1 MYKLLCPLK
10 AEALTILLWCPFRTG
25 VERRLWGPPRPPRP
39 ACCESCWGSPSRVG
53 DGALFTSHVFSP
65 PFFGAIYL
73 SISIHILDC
82 IPRYIGGTLHYTT
95 HYNITI
101 SGCIYTRIPCPII
114 SDMSPFDFV
123 PQRIPIYLILV
134 RFIPHACLTFS
145 DPKSPLRHW
154 KKGVFFL

>member
-1 MYKLLCPLK
+1 M
-10 AEALTILLWCPFRTG
+10 
-25 VERRLWGPPRPPRP
+25 
-39 ACCESCWGSPSRVG
+39 
-53 DGALFTSHVFSP
+53 
-65 PFFGAIYL
+65 

-154 KKGVFFL
+154 KKGVFFFVNIPPIPKMFSPPPPSAGILDKRVYPWGLSCCSVRRPCRRSCCSPTSPPRTPSAPEGSLKQTHISSENVS